1 MGRDVLTIVQ
11 RLGWTHKVV
20 HREVWIAPCPYCHDG
35 DANPEK
41 QVRGARGFSVNLDH
55 GGGHC
60 LACSWSGTILD
71 LERDH
76 GLVAPVLPFPDRG
89 HERRSPDPPEPIV
102 PPSMYQQGFSAYTAA
117 RDYLKSR
124 GFEKDAVVAWKLGA
138 TIRRFGGEPFEA
150 VAIPTLTEGGAPIG
164 YKFRLVA
171 PGEGPKYLKTKGT
184 PQDLRGRARRRD
196 AVAGGRP
203 AGRFDS
209 VWRRHLG
216 PRLDGA
222 GAAVPPGDPRLRR
235 GRRGGRRCDEGGEGD
250 RDQPVPPGEAAEPA
264 QGLERR
270 AGRGPPGPGA
280 PGSHPRQRAGV
291 AARMGRGPPLGGGR
305 GDRVPAPGRGA

>member
-102 PPSMYQQGFSAYTAA
+102 PPSTYQQGFSAYTAA

-184 PQDLRGRARRRD
+184 PQDLVGLHLLRHEDLLRPLVITEGELDAVTLWQAGVRPEVGRAS
-196 AVAGGRP
+196 GR
-203 AGRFDS
+203 
-209 VWRRHLG
+209 
-216 PRLDGA
+216 
-222 GAAVPPGDPRLRR
+222 
-235 GRRGGRRCDEGGEGD
+235 
-250 RDQPVPPGEAAEPA
+250 
-264 QGLERR
+264 
-270 AGRGPPGPGA
+270 
-280 PGSHPRQRAGV
+280 
-291 AARMGRGPPLGGGR
+291 
-305 GDRVPAPGRGA
+305 